1 MAGHAVWQKEDPE
14 VIAEIANVRHR
25 DVGDSLAASS
35 NLAYYVQTAYRLPW
49 FGRLWK
55 PYYRFEHIDIA
66 ATDPVFQGVPNLDG
80 SIVGVRYD
88 PSLYAAIKSE
98 VRVRRER
105 RTSGW
110 FLQVSFT
117 F

>member
-1 MAGHAVWQKEDPE
+1 
-14 VIAEIANVRHR
+14 
-25 DVGDSLAASS
+25 L
-35 NLAYYVQTAYRLPW
+35 
-49 FGRLWK
+49 GRLWK

-66 ATDPVFQGVPNLDG
+66 TASPVFQDVLNLDG

-88 PSLYAAIKSE
+88 PSLFAAIKGE
-98 VRVRRER
+98 VRVRRR
-105 RTSGW
+105 PRASGW